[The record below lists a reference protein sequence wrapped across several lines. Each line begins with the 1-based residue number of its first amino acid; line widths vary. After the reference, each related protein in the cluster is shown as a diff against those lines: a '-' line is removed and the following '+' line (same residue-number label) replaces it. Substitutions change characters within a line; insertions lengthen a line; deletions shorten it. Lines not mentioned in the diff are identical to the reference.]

1 MGDGPPQSSPAGKA
15 ATRLTG
21 RAASGHG
28 RAASGPGRAAGT
40 GQYQPALCSC
50 DQAAQ
55 GEPYTDW
62 M

>member
-1 MGDGPPQSSPAGKA
+1 MGDGPPRSSPAGKA

-21 RAASGHG
+21 RAANGH
-28 RAASGPGRAAGT
+28 GRAAGT